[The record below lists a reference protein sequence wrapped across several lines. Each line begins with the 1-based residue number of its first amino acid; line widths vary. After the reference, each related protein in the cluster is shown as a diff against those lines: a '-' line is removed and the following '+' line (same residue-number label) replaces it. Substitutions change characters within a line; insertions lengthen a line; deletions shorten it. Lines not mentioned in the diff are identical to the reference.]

1 MVNSRKAVKPPQSA
15 AAPGSPSR
23 ITPARRAQKAP
34 RGVGGVSKILHL
46 TLHRQ
51 WFDLI
56 LSGEKTEEYRE
67 VKEFWR
73 RRLENQRYD
82 EIHFRN
88 GYAPDA
94 RWMRV
99 ELLDITRGEW
109 GGSPVFVLKLGRI
122 LETRNL

>member
-34 RGVGGVSKILHL
+34 RGAGGVRKILHL
-46 TLHRQ
+46 TLLRK

-56 LSGEKTEEYRE
+56 LTSEKREEYRE
-67 VKEFWR
+67 IKPYWTA
-73 RRLENQRYD
+73 RLAGQSYD

-88 GYAPDA
+88 GYAKDA

-99 ELLDITRGEW
+99 ECLGITRGKW
-109 GGSPVFVLKLGRI
+109 NGHAVFVLRLGKI